1 MLKNGKRNENLSV
14 VFDPITRRGEMYDQQ
29 HFFSSSEKWDS
40 DVLGAAR
47 LGSAQLISLSTE
59 TIYLHFVPPLPSAPV
74 EIKRQFE

>member
-1 MLKNGKRNENLSV
+1 MKIYPSCLIRSQDEAKCTTSS
-14 VFDPITRRGEMYDQQ
+14 I
-29 HFFSSSEKWDS
+29 FFSSSEKWDS